1 MVQEGS
7 PERAE
12 ASAGDT
18 RAGDTRA
25 GDARAGTADA
35 TRPLLEVAGLTVR
48 YGVVSALR
56 EVDLEVPAGEIVV
69 VLGPNGA
76 GKSTLM
82 RTIAGVHRPAAGA
95 VRLDGRPLP
104 AGNPEDVTRRGI
116 SLVPE
121 GRRIFAGLTVEE
133 NLRLGGTPRPA
144 GEASASMDRIF
155 ERFAVLR
162 ERRAQIAGTL
172 SGGEQQQLA
181 IARALMAQP
190 RVILYDEPSLGLAP
204 LIVDRIFALIAE
216 LRDEGVTTVLVEQ
229 NARRALQLGDRGY
242 VLSSGQVIAQGSA
255 AELGG
260 LDLRELYFGAA
271 AGAR

>member
-1 MVQEGS
+1 MS
-7 PERAE
+7 
-12 ASAGDT
+12 
-18 RAGDTRA
+18 
-25 GDARAGTADA
+25 A

-56 EVDLEVPAGEIVV
+56 EVDLEVHQGEIVV

-82 RTIAGVHRPAAGA
+82 RTIAGVHRPAAGS

-104 AGNPEDVTRRGI
+104 SGSPEDVTRRGV

-144 GEASASMDRIF
+144 GDEAAAMARIF
-155 ERFAVLR
+155 ERFVVLR
-162 ERRAQIAGTL
+162 ERRHQVAGTL

-181 IARALMAQP
+181 IARALMANP

-204 LIVDRIFALIAE
+204 LIVDRIFRLIAE

-229 NARRALQLGDRGY
+229 NARRALALGDRGY
-242 VLSSGQVIAQGSA
+242 VLSSGRVIAQGTA

-271 AGAR
+271 ASA

>member
-1 MVQEGS
+1 VVQ
-7 PERAE
+7 PQPNERAG
-12 ASAGDT
+12 AV
-18 RAGDTRA
+18 
-25 GDARAGTADA
+25 DA
-35 TRPLLEVAGLTVR
+35 TRPVPRPVLEVAGLTVR
-48 YGVVSALR
+48 YGVVTALR
-56 EVDLEVPAGEIVV
+56 SVDLEVRQGEIVV

-82 RTIAGVHRPAAGA
+82 RTIAGVHRPAAGS
-95 VRLDGRPLP
+95 VRLEGRPLP
-104 AGNPEDVTRRGI
+104 SGSPEDVTRRGV

-144 GEASASMDRIF
+144 GDASASMDRIF

-162 ERRAQIAGTL
+162 ERRHQVAGTL

-229 NARRALQLGDRGY
+229 NARRALELGDRGY
-242 VLSSGQVIAQGSA
+242 VLSSGQVIAQGSTE
-255 AELGG
+255 ELAT
-260 LDLRELYFGAA
+260 LDLRQLYFGAA
-271 AGAR
+271 GA